1 MITEFQETTSRK
13 MFKIKCFK
21 IKNKDKTTMNGKINR
36 VLKVCNRKTYY
47 LLSKV
52 NDRQNTRSYVVKL
65 PKITSDVSITSPRKR
80 KRKRKK
86 HEEHTCDQVRIKIG
100 QSQYPSWKT
109 NTYTYTTT
117 TP

>member
-1 MITEFQETTSRK
+1 MFRFCDHGVSRNN
-13 MFKIKCFK
+13 FKKNE

-80 KRKRKK
+80 KRKK
-86 HEEHTCDQVRIKIG
+86 HEEHTCDQVRITIG